1 MHGVGQWR
9 RRGLTEHDDLLQNMD
24 SMLVKKGLSAQER
37 KGGAVTKVIASLAA
51 KGMVEEDGA
60 GILLITA
67 AAFAALGLEVPGT
80 KAVSKAR
87 AGTKQEALI
96 ALLKRPEGAS
106 IAEIM
111 AVTDWLAQSVRGFIS
126 GSLKKTLGL
135 EVTSEKVETRGRV
148 YRIRDC

>member
-1 MHGVGQWR
+1 MIQLSDTQR
-9 RRGLTEHDDLLQNMD
+9 AF
-24 SMLVKKGLSAQER
+24 LSAACAREGGEVLPLPAHI

-60 GILLITA
+60 GTLVVTA
-67 AAFAALGLEVPGT
+67 AAFAALGLEVPCT
-80 KAVSKAR
+80 NPVRKAR
-87 AGTKQEALI
+87 VDTKQEALI

-111 AVTDWLAQSVRGFIS
+111 AVTNWQAHSVRGFIS

-135 EVTSEKVETRGRV
+135 VVTSEKVETRGRI
-148 YRIRDC
+148 YRLPA

>member
-1 MHGVGQWR
+1 MIQLSDTQR
-9 RRGLTEHDDLLQNMD
+9 AI
-24 SMLVKKGLSAQER
+24 LSAACAREGGLVLPLPAHI

-51 KGMVEEDGA
+51 KGLVEEDGA

-111 AVTDWLAQSVRGFIS
+111 AVTDWLAHSVRGFIS